1 MKHNWRITLI
11 LIGVFFLAQLIGL
24 LIVNS
29 YIDVEKTE
37 EIGKI
42 TFKELPLGVE
52 RPPVEEQTSFI
63 YILSA
68 VLIGTLLLFLL
79 MKFKIHLLWKLWY
92 FMAVFIALV
101 MAFGAF
107 IPAWWAALLGF
118 VAAFWKL
125 VRPNIFVHNISE
137 VFIYGGLAAI
147 FVPIMNVFSGVMLL
161 ILISIYDM
169 YAVWKSKHMI
179 KLAKFQSK
187 NNVFAGFYVPYT
199 IHKWKNAAR
208 RKVKTAI
215 LGGGDVAF
223 PLLFAGTVLKEA
235 GIVSIIISVFATLA
249 VLFLLLKGKKDTFYP
264 AMPFITA
271 GCLIGYGLIALIGAV

>member
-1 MKHNWRITLI
+1 
-11 LIGVFFLAQLIGL
+11 
-24 LIVNS
+24 
-29 YIDVEKTE
+29 
-37 EIGKI
+37 
-42 TFKELPLGVE
+42 
-52 RPPVEEQTSFI
+52 
-63 YILSA
+63 
-68 VLIGTLLLFLL
+68 
-79 MKFKIHLLWKLWY
+79 
-92 FMAVFIALV
+92 
-101 MAFGAF
+101 
-107 IPAWWAALLGF
+107 
-118 VAAFWKL
+118 
-125 VRPNIFVHNISE
+125 
-137 VFIYGGLAAI
+137 
-147 FVPIMNVFSGVMLL
+147 MLL